1 MEKLC
6 RAWTLVIRG
15 CPSGHSSPSSLLC
28 LVWQDSF
35 LGSCYCCSVA
45 QSCPILCDPM
55 DCSMSGLPGPH
66 HLLEYAQVR
75 VHCIGDAV
83 QPSNPLMPSSP
94 SALNHSQHQGLPMSR
109 LFSSSDQNTEASASA
124 SVLPMRIQWFPLRLT
139 GSISLPSKGL
149 SGVFSSTTV
158 QRHQFLGT
166 LSFLP
171 SSSHNHMWPLERS

>member
-75 VHCIGDAV
+75 VHCIGDTV
-83 QPSNPLMPSSP
+83 QPLHPLMPSI
-94 SALNHSQHQGLPMSR
+94 
-109 LFSSSDQNTEASASA
+109 FSSIRDFSNNSSVCIRDKNNGASG
-124 SVLPMRIQWFPLRLT
+124 SVLPVTIQGWSPLRLT
-139 GSISLPSKGL
+139 GIISLLSKGL
-149 SGVFSSTTV
+149 LRVFSTTTV
-158 QRHQFLGT
+158 RRHQSFGTQPFL
-166 LSFLP
+166 L
-171 SSSHNHMWPLERS
+171 SSSHIHTWLLEKP